1 MRTVRTFCTSSG
13 AAAAFLPLRRAGQ
26 ALAWDRCTVFRNRR
40 TENPNPTNP
49 GTFAPQ
55 VKGFKISRN
64 RDLGDQ
70 NLPLA
75 HTCFFQI
82 ELPAYSTLEV
92 PFTTTSSLRTRSLVP
107 MRWKICKEKLLYAI
121 RNCRGFLIA

>member
-1 MRTVRTFCTSSG
+1 MHFVWGRSRLPATEAGWSG
-13 AAAAFLPLRRAGQ
+13 SGMGQ
-26 ALAWDRCTVFRNRR
+26 VHRIPNRR
-40 TENPNPTNP
+40 TEKPNTIHP

-92 PFTTTSSLRTRSLVP
+92 PLTTASSLRTRSLVP